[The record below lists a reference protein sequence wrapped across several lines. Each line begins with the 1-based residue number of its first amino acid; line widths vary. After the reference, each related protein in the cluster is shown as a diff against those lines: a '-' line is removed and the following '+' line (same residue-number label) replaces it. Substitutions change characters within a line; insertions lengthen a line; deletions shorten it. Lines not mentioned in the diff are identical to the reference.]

1 MSVQSNKWVLFL
13 TLIVHG
19 CLLGSSV
26 YASDGAE
33 IAKKCDG
40 CHGVDGHSED
50 PEVPSIGGF
59 SDFGIVDLLESY
71 RNGNRQARR
80 YKSADG
86 EETDMAEVA
95 RALTEDDAFAV
106 GEHYANQIWKPHEQE
121 FDLELARRGAQV
133 HDIKC
138 DKCHSEYGGAAEDD
152 LAIMSG
158 QWRQYLE
165 MEFEDFDSGERK
177 MSRKMKEKYDTL
189 SAEDKK
195 AILELYVSG
204 GNL

>member
-1 MSVQSNKWVLFL
+1 M
-13 TLIVHG
+13 
-19 CLLGSSV
+19 GSEMCIRDS
-26 YASDGAE
+26 
-33 IAKKCDG
+33 
-40 CHGVDGHSED
+40 
-50 PEVPSIGGF
+50 
-59 SDFGIVDLLESY
+59 
-71 RNGNRQARR
+71 
-80 YKSADG
+80 
-86 EETDMAEVA
+86 
-95 RALTEDDAFAV
+95 
-106 GEHYANQIWKPHEQE
+106 
-121 FDLELARRGAQV
+121 
-133 HDIKC
+133 IKC

-165 MEFEDFDSGERK
+165 MEFDDFDSGERK